1 MVSQFAAIERIV
13 TIITVQESCAPPPYI
28 SLKFVSLAGKV
39 NAKQVCEALL
49 GGLSFQ
55 LVEYWVQALSLI
67 EQLLPQVDYKGVRD
81 LLKLLF
87 DKVSW

>member
-1 MVSQFAAIERIV
+1 MRI
-13 TIITVQESCAPPPYI
+13 TEILRSK
-28 SLKFVSLAGKV
+28 LKTTLSPVAGKV

-49 GGLSFQ
+49 GGLCFQ
-55 LVEYWVQALSLI
+55 HVEYWVQALSLI

-87 DKVSW
+87 DKVSRPEDGDVCRTH